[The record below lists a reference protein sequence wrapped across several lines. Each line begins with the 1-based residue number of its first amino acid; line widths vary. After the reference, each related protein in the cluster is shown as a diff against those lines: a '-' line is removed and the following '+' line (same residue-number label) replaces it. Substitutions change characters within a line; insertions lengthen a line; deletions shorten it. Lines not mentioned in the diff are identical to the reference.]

1 MAEIEIYTTMWC
13 PFCIAAKRLLDKKG
27 LAYNEI
33 DVTMKF
39 AARREMTERAGGNR
53 KVPQIFVDGEH
64 LGDCED
70 IMEMEAGGELDARL
84 GLGGQGEQG
93 EQGG

>member
-39 AARREMTERAGGNR
+39 AARRAMTERAGGNR
-53 KVPQIFVDGEH
+53 KVPQIFVDGVYI
-64 LGDCED
+64 GDCQD
-70 IMEMEAGGELDARL
+70 IQALEKDGELDARL
-84 GLGGQGEQG
+84 GIG
-93 EQGG
+93 

>member
-1 MAEIEIYTTMWC
+1 MAEIEIYTSPWC

-33 DVTMKF
+33 DVTMKS
-39 AARREMTERAGGNR
+39 AARREMIERAGGSK

-64 LGDCED
+64 LGDCDD
-70 IMEMEAGGELDARL
+70 IMALEAEGELDVRL
-84 GLGGQGEQG
+84 GLGG
-93 EQGG
+93 